1 MLDAL
6 YSGEYQGIDI
16 KPPDSKDFHETMDK
30 FHMICEKLNEKLE
43 KEDQELLDELLVCK
57 NLLQADESREYYMQG
72 FSAGVMLMVDIIQQ
86 YRRFIK

>member
-57 NLLQADESREYYMQG
+57 NFYRQTNQENIICRDFQRE
-72 FSAGVMLMVDIIQQ
+72 
-86 YRRFIK
+86 